1 MSFALERNLRTQQEI
16 AERVKKLNFPADALL
31 LMEEVR
37 IQVYAEQSLL
47 LTCAV
52 PTPQQD
58 QISSPPGGLVS
69 LFIVCLW
76 VARVIQVALYHHSS
90 AVYLFLFLPA
100 FISVNRDCSL
110 VSQLPKPR

>member
-1 MSFALERNLRTQQEI
+1 MPSGRASHTETFWFFRLLLQLTQSQQMSFALERNLRTQQEI

-37 IQVYAEQSLL
+37 IQVCAEKGLL

-76 VARVIQVALYHHSS
+76 VA
-90 AVYLFLFLPA
+90 
-100 FISVNRDCSL
+100 
-110 VSQLPKPR
+110 